1 MSVDISDASEQAPR
15 RKTLS
20 LPKSV
25 LLNADHKPLTSRKEQ
40 RRRKAERSALERSK
54 TQECIA
60 VQNRRKPF
68 GAQHREHH
76 YPHDF

>member
-40 RRRKAERSALERSK
+40 RRRKAERSK